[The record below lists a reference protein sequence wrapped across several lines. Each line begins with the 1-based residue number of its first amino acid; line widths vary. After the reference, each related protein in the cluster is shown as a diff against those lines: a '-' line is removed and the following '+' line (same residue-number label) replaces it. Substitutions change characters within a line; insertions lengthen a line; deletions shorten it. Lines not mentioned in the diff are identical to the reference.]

1 MPQFDITIAG
11 ELNLDLILYGLP
23 EQLIPERELL
33 AKEMSLTLGASSGIV
48 AHNLAAL
55 GSRVGFYSKIGKDAM
70 GDIALQ
76 RLSEAGVDVS
86 RVQRASDGTNT
97 GLTVILQHGKW
108 RNILT
113 YLGTIAQLKYEDLD
127 FEYLSSARHF
137 HLCSYYLQAGLRP
150 RVPDLFQKLKAAG
163 LSVSLDTNDDPEGT
177 WQGGLQEALR
187 YVDVFLPNERE
198 AKQAA
203 GTEDLEEAAAKL
215 SQVVGVVVVKV
226 GADGSIARRGHERVS
241 SPGVKVKVI
250 DPVGAGD
257 SFDAGFLSEYVKG
270 ASLEQCLRAGNL
282 AGAYSTTAAGG
293 TEAFRD
299 RERLK
304 AFWREHS

>member
-127 FEYLSSARHF
+127 FEYLSSAR
-137 HLCSYYLQAGLRP
+137 LWTAIGSSRTRGMRARP
-150 RVPDLFQKLKAAG
+150 R
-163 LSVSLDTNDDPEGT
+163 SS
-177 WQGGLQEALR
+177 
-187 YVDVFLPNERE
+187 
-198 AKQAA
+198 
-203 GTEDLEEAAAKL
+203 AAACL
-215 SQVVGVVVVKV
+215 AS
-226 GADGSIARRGHERVS
+226 RPR
-241 SPGVKVKVI
+241 
-250 DPVGAGD
+250 
-257 SFDAGFLSEYVKG
+257 KG
-270 ASLEQCLRAGNL
+270 C
-282 AGAYSTTAAGG
+282 
-293 TEAFRD
+293 
-299 RERLK
+299 
-304 AFWREHS
+304 